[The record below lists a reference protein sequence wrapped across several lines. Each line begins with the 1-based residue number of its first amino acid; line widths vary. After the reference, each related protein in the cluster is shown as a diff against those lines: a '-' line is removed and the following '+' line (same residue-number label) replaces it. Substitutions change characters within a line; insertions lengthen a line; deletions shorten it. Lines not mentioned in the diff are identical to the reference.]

1 MDTTPKRKVGRP
13 RINPIRPP
21 KKTAKLAT
29 AIGRSE
35 RFTFSIST
43 SLKSK
48 LTRLAAHN
56 QITDGE
62 QLRRLIDQA
71 EEIVVETVAD
81 SGAGEGS

>member
-21 KKTAKLAT
+21 KKTAKLA
-29 AIGRSE
+29 AAVGRSE
-35 RFTFSIST
+35 RFTFSISQT
-43 SLKSK
+43 LKSK

-56 QITDGE
+56 QITEGE

-71 EEIVVETVAD
+71 VIPDQPEVDPSTAK
-81 SGAGEGS
+81 